1 MEKSF
6 AVPCVSALS
15 CLTFTRMAEKPS
27 IQIVGARQHNL
38 KNLNVEIPRNQLVV
52 LTGVSGSGK
61 SSLAFNTLYAEGQR
75 RYVESLSAYARQFLE
90 QLEKPDVD
98 FIEGLS
104 PAIAIEQRG
113 SSPSPRSTIA
123 TTTEIYDYL
132 RILYAAVGL
141 PHDPGTG
148 EVLTRDTPTDII
160 EVLLGLP
167 ARTKVVLLAPL
178 EPVPGERP
186 ADLFLRLRQQGFVRV
201 RVAGEM
207 LELDS
212 DIKASKKAGIDIV
225 VDRLVIRDDIRSRL
239 ADSIEIALKWSD
251 SRVIALSQNP
261 DCKDPDSKDRDAWT
275 THDFT
280 TTYRNPKTGFT
291 LERLTPKHFSF
302 NSHLGACPTCHGL
315 GSRLVPDPE
324 LMVPDPK
331 KSLNDGAIKT
341 WWSGSKKRRGLHQ
354 RAILALAEHFNEDP
368 DAALTDL
375 SQEFKR
381 ALFYGTDG
389 EKLNT
394 SSAAWNKPFEGL
406 STQAKRL
413 LEDSK
418 SEITKVGVRRFM
430 SHRPC
435 QSCEGQR
442 LKPAILAV
450 TVSHENAD
458 QAPRSI
464 HEFTALPIT
473 DALHWI
479 DGVVL
484 TEQQKTFATELVNE
498 IRKRLAFLH
507 QVGLGY
513 LTLNRESGTLSGGE
527 SQRIRLATQLGA
539 GLAGVLY
546 VLDEPS
552 IGLHQADNEK
562 LIATLRHLRDLG
574 NSVIVVEHD
583 EDTIRAADHVL
594 DLGPG
599 AGPEGGHLLAQGS
612 PEQIIA
618 DPGSLTGRWLSGAEK
633 IPIPPPIGS
642 LVNHHL
648 TVHDATHHNLQH
660 VTATFP
666 LGRFTCVTGVSGS
679 GKSTLVDTVLRRAL
693 FRHFHQSRDTPGSH
707 EGIDGLELIDKV
719 IVIDQSA
726 IGRSPRSN
734 PATYIGLFSPIR
746 DLFAQLPASRTRGY
760 DPGRFSFNV
769 SGGRCEACQGD
780 GLIKIDMHF
789 LSDVYVTCETCQGRR
804 YNRETLDITY
814 RGKNISDVLEMT
826 VTEAKTFFQNIP
838 KIHQRLKALRDV
850 GLGYVKLGQSATT
863 LSGGEAQRIKLA
875 AELGKTATGNTLYLL
890 DEPTTGLHFADI
902 ATLLEVF
909 YRLRDAGN
917 TLIVIEHNLDVIKC
931 ADWILDLGPGGG
943 KHGGQ
948 LIAEGRPEDIVANTD
963 SVTGKY
969 LQRYF

>member
-1 MEKSF
+1 
-6 AVPCVSALS
+6 
-15 CLTFTRMAEKPS
+15 MAEKPS

-38 KNLNVEIPRNQLVV
+38 QNLSVEIPRNQLVV
-52 LTGVSGSGK
+52 ITGVSGSGK

-90 QLEKPDVD
+90 RLEKPDVD

-113 SSPSPRSTIA
+113 TSPNPRSTIA

-132 RILYAAVGL
+132 RILFAAIGQ
-141 PHDPGTG
+141 PHDPETG
-148 EVLTRDTPTDII
+148 EVLTRDTPVDII
-160 EVLLGLP
+160 ATLLDLP
-167 ARTKVVLLAPL
+167 ERSKVILLAPL
-178 EPVPGERP
+178 TPVPGETP
-186 ADLFLRLRQQGFVRV
+186 GELFARLRQQGFVRI
-201 RVAGEM
+201 RVDGEM
-207 LELDS
+207 YELDTI
-212 DIKASKKAGIDIV
+212 DKIKTTKKSLIEIV
-225 VDRLVIRDDIRSRL
+225 VDRLVIRADIRSRL
-239 ADSIEIALKWSD
+239 ADSLEIALKWSEGE
-251 SRVIALSQNP
+251 VTALSQSADTDNREHW
-261 DCKDPDSKDRDAWT
+261 DE
-275 THDFT
+275 HHFT
-280 TTYRNPKTGFT
+280 TTFRNPATGFT
-291 LERLTPKHFSF
+291 LSKLTPKHFSF

-315 GSRLVPDPE
+315 GKRLVPDPE

-331 KSLNDGAIKT
+331 KSIDDGAIKT

-368 DAALTDL
+368 DAPLTDL

-389 EKLNT
+389 EKLST
-394 SSAAWNKPFEGL
+394 ASAAWNKPFEGL
-406 STQAKRL
+406 SVQAKRL

-435 QSCEGQR
+435 PGCEGKR
-442 LKPAILAV
+442 LRPAILAV
-450 TVSHENAD
+450 TVAHENAD
-458 QAPRSI
+458 EEPRSI
-464 HEFTALPIT
+464 HDFTTLPIS
-473 DALHWI
+473 DALRWM

-484 TEQQKTFATELVNE
+484 TEQQKTFAVELVNE

-513 LTLNRESGTLSGGE
+513 LTLHRESGTLSGGE

-552 IGLHQADNEK
+552 IGLHQADNAK
-562 LIATLRHLRDLG
+562 LIETLRHLRDIG
-574 NSVIVVEHD
+574 NTVIVVEHD

-599 AGPEGGHLLAQGS
+599 AGPEGGQLLAQGT
-612 PEQIIA
+612 PTEIEA
-618 DPGSLTGRWLSGAEK
+618 DLNSITGQWLTGEENIA
-633 IPIPPPIGS
+633 IPPPTSS
-642 LVNHHL
+642 LVNENL
-648 TVHDATHHNLQH
+648 VVHDASHHNLQH
-660 VTATFP
+660 ITATFP

-693 FRHFHQSRDTPGSH
+693 FRHFHQSRDIPGEH
-707 EGIDGLELIDKV
+707 AGIDGLEHIDKV
-719 IVIDQSA
+719 IVIDQGA

-734 PATYIGLFSPIR
+734 PATYIGMFGPIR
-746 DLFAQLPASRTRGY
+746 DLFAQLPASRACGY
-760 DPGRFSFNV
+760 EPGRFSFNV

-789 LSDVYVTCETCQGRR
+789 LSDVYVTCEICNGRR
-804 YNRETLDITY
+804 YNRETLDVTY
-814 RGKNISDVLEMT
+814 RGKNIADILEMT
-826 VTEAKTFFQNIP
+826 VAEALIFFQNIP
-838 KIHQRLKALRDV
+838 KIHQRLKALNDV

-875 AELGKTATGNTLYLL
+875 AELGKTATGNTVYLL

-948 LIAEGRPEDIVANTD
+948 LIAEGRPEDIVANVD

-969 LQRYF
+969 LERYF